1 MSNKNKKSFKNAE
14 DVIERFGGIRPMS
27 TKTGIPVTTI
37 QGWKKRNSIPAARV
51 DEIMKTA
58 NENDIMLGDLVA
70 ESGAKGSAAS
80 SAAKTT
86 TAAKSMSSEDEPVH
100 LEKAAPDAKASQPDE
115 SAVPQGIAPR
125 PEISKEQPAIAPAA
139 IDNLEE
145 RLAKVEQSAIT
156 KSAMISV
163 VIVLLI
169 IGAITLLLWPKAKEV
184 DEKLDSNNA
193 QISELEGQV
202 EDMREGGS
210 FMGGLI
216 PQEWKDQLGEY
227 TQQAAELKEQAVAAK
242 ETVGAAIK
250 RAEEISGDVLGA
262 EAGNL
267 EERIARLEAH
277 MDEIAS
283 DPNMAYFMDK
293 LKAMQGSIPGQE
305 TVEGA
310 KNELLETMN
319 SFTGTPDMLNGY
331 LDQMRQQKSAMG
343 QTFEGLPS
351 EDLKAAALLLTMEQ
365 FRGALNR
372 DGAAFEDDLA
382 LMKNFVGAENNEL
395 SAALDKL
402 APRAQDGV
410 LSIEGLS
417 NEFRGLAGEAVV
429 SSLKG
434 EDVDFK
440 DKATA
445 RMNELF
451 SVEKDGE
458 MVTGTDTQA
467 SLAKVQSLLD
477 AGDLDAAIA
486 EAESLEGPEA
496 ETLAPWLEEAKAT
509 SAAQDVSNILGYNI
523 DMRVP
528 DSANLD
534 KALSGAAEAL
544 RPQGRMIEDP
554 KSGLKIYLPS
564 QSMFD
569 ATPMAAPKGLK
580 AP

>member
-1 MSNKNKKSFKNAE
+1 MSSKNKKSFKNAE

-37 QGWKKRNSIPAARV
+37 QGWKKRDSIPPARV
-51 DEIMKTA
+51 DDIIKA
-58 NENDIMLGDLVA
+58 ADKNDITMGGLILEA
-70 ESGAKGSAAS
+70 GAKSTV
-80 SAAKTT
+80 KTT
-86 TAAKSMSSEDEPVH
+86 AGATSASPQDKPVR

-115 SAVPQGIAPR
+115 AALPQGIAPR
-125 PEISKEQPAIAPAA
+125 PEASKEQPTPAA

-163 VIVLLI
+163 VIVLLM
-169 IGAITLLLWPKAKEV
+169 IGAVTLLLWPKAKEV
-184 DEKLDSNNA
+184 DEQLDNNNA

-202 EDMREGGS
+202 EDMREGGA

-227 TQQAAELKEQAVAAK
+227 TQQATELKEQAVAAK

-250 RAEEISGDVLGA
+250 RAEEISNDVIGA

-267 EERIARLEAH
+267 EQRIARLEAH
-277 MDEIAS
+277 VGEIVA

-293 LKAMQGSIPGQE
+293 LKSMQGSAPGQNAVDS
-305 TVEGA
+305 TVS
-310 KNELLETMN
+310 ELLAAMN
-319 SFTGTPDMLNGY
+319 NFTGSPDMLNGY
-331 LDQMRQQKSAMG
+331 LDQMRQQQSAMG
-343 QTFEGLPS
+343 QTFDGLPS

-382 LMKNFVGAENNEL
+382 LMKNFVGEDNNEL
-395 SAALDKL
+395 NAALDKL

-417 NEFRGLAGEAVV
+417 KEFRGLAGEAVV

-451 SVEKDGE
+451 SFEKEDE
-458 MVTGTDTQA
+458 MVTGTDTQG
-467 SLAKVQSLLD
+467 SLAKVQHLLD
-477 AGDLDAAIA
+477 AGELEAAIA

-528 DSANLD
+528 DSANMD
-534 KALSGAAEAL
+534 KAVSGAADAI

-569 ATPMAAPKGLK
+569 AKPMAAPKGLN
-580 AP
+580 AQ

>member
-1 MSNKNKKSFKNAE
+1 MSSKNKKSFKNAE

-37 QGWKKRNSIPAARV
+37 QGWKKRDSIPPARV
-51 DEIMKTA
+51 DDIIKA
-58 NENDIMLGDLVA
+58 ADKNDITMGGLILEA
-70 ESGAKGSAAS
+70 GAKSTV
-80 SAAKTT
+80 KTT
-86 TAAKSMSSEDEPVH
+86 AGATSASPQDKPVR

-115 SAVPQGIAPR
+115 AALPQGIAPR
-125 PEISKEQPAIAPAA
+125 PEASKEQPTPAA

-163 VIVLLI
+163 VIVLLM
-169 IGAITLLLWPKAKEV
+169 IGAVTLLLWPKAKEV
-184 DEKLDSNNA
+184 DEQLDNNNA

-202 EDMREGGS
+202 EDMREGGA

-227 TQQAAELKEQAVAAK
+227 TQQASELKEQAVAAK

-250 RAEEISGDVLGA
+250 RAEEISNDVIGA

-267 EERIARLEAH
+267 EQRIARLEAH
-277 MDEIAS
+277 VGEIVA

-293 LKAMQGSIPGQE
+293 LKSMQGSAPGQNAVDS
-305 TVEGA
+305 TVS
-310 KNELLETMN
+310 ELLAAMN
-319 SFTGTPDMLNGY
+319 NFTGSPDMLNGY
-331 LDQMRQQKSAMG
+331 LDQMRQQQSAMG
-343 QTFEGLPS
+343 QTFDGLPS

-382 LMKNFVGAENNEL
+382 LMKNFVGEDNNEL
-395 SAALDKL
+395 NAALDKL

-417 NEFRGLAGEAVV
+417 KEFRGLAGEAVV

-451 SVEKDGE
+451 SFEKEDE
-458 MVTGTDTQA
+458 MVTGTDTQG
-467 SLAKVQSLLD
+467 SLAKVQHLLD
-477 AGDLDAAIA
+477 AGELEAAIA

-528 DSANLD
+528 DSANMD
-534 KALSGAAEAL
+534 KAVSGAADAI

-569 ATPMAAPKGLK
+569 AKPMAAPKGLN
-580 AP
+580 AQ